1 MENTGR
7 TDNHF
12 VILMTERNDDKL
24 CPVSYIQLTKIEY
37 NTCVTK
43 YGMFLLYAD
52 LPNNSACRVIIGG
65 PETYVYYNGKKYE
78 TESDYHKLM
87 QIIERQNVESMLER
101 M

>member
-1 MENTGR
+1 MENTER

-12 VILMTERNDDKL
+12 VILITEQYDDKL

-37 NTCVTK
+37 NTWVTR

-52 LPNNSACRVIIGG
+52 LPNNKACWVIIGAPG
-65 PETYVYYNGKKYE
+65 TYIYYNGKKYE

-87 QIIERQNVESMLER
+87 LIIERQNVESMLER